1 MLCLKTTGAQV
12 LTQGHVLKAADFAA
26 TLAAADLIAHAQ
38 AEADRIRAEATEVY
52 RLQKEQGYRDG
63 LEQGKAEMTE
73 QVVATLG
80 QSTAYFAKVEATLID
95 VVVKA
100 VRRVI
105 GEVDERDRVERIVRE
120 ALKLLHTQN
129 QVRLKVAPAQGEW
142 MQTRVDAL
150 LASFPRI
157 QFLEVKTDSR
167 LPVDGCILE
176 TEFGV
181 IDATVETQL
190 RAIEKAL
197 IQALK

>member
-1 MLCLKTTGAQV
+1 MLCLKTTGAQI
-12 LTQGHVLKAADFAA
+12 LTQGPVLKAADFAA
-26 TLAAADLIAHAQ
+26 SLAAAELLAR
-38 AEADRIRAEATEVY
+38 AEADAARIREEAAEAY
-52 RLQKEQGYRDG
+52 RQQKEQGYRDG

-80 QSTAYFAKVEATLID
+80 QSTAYFAKVETTLVD

-105 GEVDERDRVERIVRE
+105 GEVDERERVERIVRE
-120 ALKLLHTQN
+120 GLKLLHTQN

-142 MQTRVDAL
+142 MQARVDAL

-157 QFLEVKTDSR
+157 QFLEVKTDVR
-167 LPVDGCILE
+167 LPADGCVLE